1 MGSKI
6 CPRCGTPVM
15 PRETYCPNCRF
26 NLKKKGALT
35 PFVVIAGLIV
45 VVILIVAV
53 VMMSPTPGPQTT
65 IAPVITASPTSTD
78 ASIPAQPTCTIGIT
92 GSKASASSIRLE
104 LVQST
109 CSPGEVTA
117 LQVSVNGAQVG
128 TLGVSPGA
136 SKTFAGVS
144 GSNAVIVI
152 ATYSNGAK
160 SVIYQT
166 NL

>member
-1 MGSKI
+1 MLIAGFI
-6 CPRCGTPVM
+6 VII
-15 PRETYCPNCRF
+15 
-26 NLKKKGALT
+26 
-35 PFVVIAGLIV
+35 VVIVYVLTLGPV
-45 VVILIVAV
+45 
-53 VMMSPTPGPQTT
+53 PGSVTT
-65 IAPVITASPTSTD
+65 IAPVITSSPTDSD

-92 GSKASASSIRLE
+92 GSKVSASSIRLE

>member
-1 MGSKI
+1 
-6 CPRCGTPVM
+6 
-15 PRETYCPNCRF
+15 
-26 NLKKKGALT
+26 
-35 PFVVIAGLIV
+35 
-45 VVILIVAV
+45 
-53 VMMSPTPGPQTT
+53 
-65 IAPVITASPTSTD
+65 
-78 ASIPAQPTCTIGIT
+78 
-92 GSKASASSIRLE
+92 
-104 LVQST
+104 
-109 CSPGEVTA
+109 VTA